1 MLELDREQRQLLA
14 ASAHHL
20 NPVVMIGK
28 DGLTAGVISELDR
41 GLTKHELIKI
51 KVLDDDRAN
60 RVSLLEQICQSL
72 NAAPIKQIGKI
83 LIIYRPKPEETE
95 ETAAKPTKPSKERGK
110 KPIANRRRAT

>member
-1 MLELDREQRQLLA
+1 MLELDMVQRRLLA

-20 NPVVMIGK
+20 DPVVMIGK

-41 GLTKHELIKI
+41 GLIKHELIKI
-51 KVLDDDRAN
+51 KILDADRAN
-60 RVSLLEQICQSL
+60 RTLLMEQICQSL

-95 ETAAKPTKPSKERGK
+95 EAAVKPTKPKGRGK
-110 KPIANRRRAT
+110 KPVARGRRTT